1 MELEKVDTRKP
12 LEKRRPTAE
21 ELGESTAKS
30 ESMTKP
36 LILTS
41 ATISAGLRAE
51 LGLDS
56 QYSDWTNAGA
66 LATACVLV
74 TSCYRECRREAP
86 DVWSF
91 VACMHD

>member
-41 ATISAGLRAE
+41 ATISAALRAE
-51 LGLDS
+51 LGLGF
-56 QYSDWTNAGA
+56 QYLDWTNAEHSPPRVFACHILYRLKKRAGNTCTTT
-66 LATACVLV
+66 LAKLK
-74 TSCYRECRREAP
+74 
-86 DVWSF
+86 
-91 VACMHD
+91 